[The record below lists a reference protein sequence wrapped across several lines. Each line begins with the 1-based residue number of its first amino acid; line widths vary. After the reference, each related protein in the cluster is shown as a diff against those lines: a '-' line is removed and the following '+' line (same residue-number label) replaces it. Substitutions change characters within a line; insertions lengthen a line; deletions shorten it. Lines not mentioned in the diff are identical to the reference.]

1 MVIHRHYHSVQFLGE
16 LVRNMNNAL
25 LQPMSKKT
33 LLSNNTDKSSNQSS
47 SSSVVEKY
55 DCVDEAYFGLPFSAK
70 SCSLKVSNYNQVL
83 AVIAANEKML

>member
-25 LQPMSKKT
+25 VQPMSKKT

-70 SCSLKVSNYNQVL
+70 SRSLKVSNYNQVL